1 MRVYMGVYQHQHA
14 GATGGTIL
22 IGSDNLLTA
31 WSAIGSAAS
40 DVIAVRQEDVN
51 AALDVIRRRQ
61 PALVVLEEAFAVST
75 RAASLV
81 TRLQTDPEFRGVD
94 LRQLTAEGVAA
105 LQSAKSAHGH
115 GQVRLAALTTPMPS
129 RGAARVCPASPV
141 EILIEGAPVM
151 LVNLSASG
159 LQVLSCAPLRPQQ
172 RLTVG
177 FSLESGTINIG
188 GLVVWSTFEV
198 TAAPIYRAG
207 IKLMAALPFAPEEVL
222 SRLRPLQVTQ

>member
-1 MRVYMGVYQHQHA
+1 MGVYQHQPA
-14 GATGGTIL
+14 GAPGGTVL

-31 WSAIGSAAS
+31 WSAIGSAAT

-51 AALDVIRRRQ
+51 AALEVIRRRQ

-75 RAASLV
+75 RAAALV

-105 LQSAKSAHGH
+105 LQSAQTAHGH
-115 GQVRLAALTTPMPS
+115 GQVSLAALATPMPS
-129 RGAARVCPASPV
+129 RGAARVRPASPV
-141 EILIEGAPVM
+141 EILIEGAPAI
-151 LVNLSASG
+151 LVNLSTSG
-159 LQVLSCAPLRPQQ
+159 MQVLSCTPLRPQQ

-177 FSLESGTINIG
+177 LALDSGTINIG
-188 GLVVWSTFEV
+188 GVVIWSTFEV

-207 IKLMAALPFAPEEVL
+207 IKLMAALPFAPEEIL
-222 SRLRPLQVTQ
+222 ARLQPLRVAQ